1 MDILYI
7 FNYQSQHLK
16 DALTRFRYS
25 LSSLADQG
33 ARICVSNNSES
44 CIYPNIKDIV
54 QAVNYIHKPYKG
66 KFSRAHGI
74 NFGVRSLVRSE
85 YFMISDVDLIY
96 RSNHLSSVK
105 NKMRTII
112 SNSKRPIR
120 LVFWNY
126 NMEPRYQPAWMNMR
140 ILRRF
145 AKTSPLAESS
155 DYETLA
161 LLPNNGGD
169 FAHGNGI
176 IHLESFI
183 RIRGYDEEMI
193 GYGPEDDLFNT
204 RISKVNDIIY
214 DNDVNTATIHL
225 WHKRLQLIQYK
236 KNMGIWKERK
246 AFYEDLKTTDW
257 NDVIANKHQSN
268 WGEIS

>member
-7 FNYQSQHLK
+7 FNYQSQHLEK
-16 DALTRFRYS
+16 ALTRFRYS
-25 LSSLADQG
+25 LASLADQG
-33 ARICVSNNSES
+33 ARICVSNNSKN
-44 CIYPNIKDIV
+44 CIYSNIKDIV
-54 QAVNYIHKPYKG
+54 QEVNYIHKPYHG

-85 YFMISDVDLIY
+85 YFMISDVDLVY
-96 RSNHLSSVK
+96 RGNHLSSVK
-105 NKMRTII
+105 NKMQAII
-112 SNSKRPIR
+112 SNSERPIR

-126 NMEPRYQPAWMNMR
+126 NLQPRYQPAWMNMR

-145 AKTSPLAESS
+145 AKTSPLMESS
-155 DYETLA
+155 DHEA
-161 LLPNNGGD
+161 LSSLPNNGGD

-176 IHLESFI
+176 IHLDSFT
-183 RIRGYDEEMI
+183 RLRGYDEEMI

-214 DNDVNTATIHL
+214 DNGDDTATIHL
-225 WHKRLQLIQYK
+225 WHPRLQQIQFK

-246 AFYEDLKTTDW
+246 AFYLGLDNSDWGDL
-257 NDVIANKHQSN
+257 VANKCQSD
-268 WGEIS
+268 WGEIA